1 MRTSKQTTPEKRG
14 LIYRY
19 VDLLRQC
26 EQNNSEIQYALEL
39 SLRFV
44 PSKEIKKWIDLTEK
58 EIINQ
63 QKNIN

>member
-1 MRTSKQTTPEKRG
+1 MRTEKKTTPVKRG

-19 VDLLRQC
+19 VDLLGQC
-26 EQNNSEIQYALEL
+26 EQKSNEIQYALEL

-63 QKNIN
+63 QTNNS